1 MLKEATKDEVRQR
14 GRDNKDGENSKS
26 SFVEVKEGKNINKM

>member
-1 MLKEATKDEVRQR
+1 MIKEATKDELRLG
-14 GRDNKDGENSKS
+14 GRDNKDGENNKS